1 MMNRGIRGATTVT
14 RNEEQEILQETL
26 RLLEEIVR
34 RNDLQ
39 PEYISNIWI
48 TMTQDLDAAFPA
60 RAIRQLEGWD
70 LVPLMCSVEIPVK
83 GSLPRCIRFM
93 VQVNTD
99 KSQSEIKH
107 VYLNEAKRLR
117 PDLSGAGTDKKN

>member
-14 RNEEQEILQETL
+14 RNDEQEIVQETL
-26 RLLEEIVR
+26 RLLEEMVR
-34 RNDLQ
+34 RNELQ

-48 TMTQDLDAAFPA
+48 TMTQDLDATFPA
-60 RAIRQLEGWD
+60 KAIRQLEGWD
-70 LVPLMCSVEIPVK
+70 LVPLMCSVEIPVQ

-93 VQVNTD
+93 IQVNTD

-117 PDLSGAGTDKKN
+117 PDLSGSNA

>member
-14 RNEEQEILQETL
+14 RNDEQEIVQETL
-26 RLLEEIVR
+26 RLLEEMVR
-34 RNDLQ
+34 RNELQ

-48 TMTQDLDAAFPA
+48 TMTQDLDATFPA
-60 RAIRQLEGWD
+60 KAIRQLEGWD
-70 LVPLMCSVEIPVK
+70 LVPLMCSVEIPVQ

-93 VQVNTD
+93 VQVITD

-117 PDLSGAGTDKKN
+117 PDLSGSNA

>member
-14 RNEEQEILQETL
+14 GNDEQEIVQETL
-26 RLLEEIVR
+26 RLLEEMVR
-34 RNDLQ
+34 RNELQ

-48 TMTQDLDAAFPA
+48 TMTKDLDATFPA
-60 RAIRQLEGWD
+60 KAIRQLEGWD
-70 LVPLMCSVEIPVK
+70 LVPLMCSVEIPVQ

-117 PDLSGAGTDKKN
+117 PDLSGSNA

>member
-1 MMNRGIRGATTVT
+1 MR
-14 RNEEQEILQETL
+14 RNE
-26 RLLEEIVR
+26 
-34 RNDLQ
+34 LQ

-48 TMTQDLDAAFPA
+48 TMTQDLDATFPA
-60 RAIRQLEGWD
+60 KAIRQLEGWD
-70 LVPLMCSVEIPVK
+70 LVPLMCSVEIPVQ

-117 PDLSGAGTDKKN
+117 PDLSGSNA